1 MFAYL
6 SLGLG
11 ASTVLAGGFAFY
23 LNSQIDKVESQLQVK
38 SIQLNS
44 CAARLQNILE
54 DRESDNEIDNIPD
67 LRDFVVPG
75 HWLLLV
81 PTDSDS

>member
-23 LNSQIDKVESQLQVK
+23 LNSQIERMNRQIEVK

-67 LRDFVVPG
+67 LRDFVVPD

-81 PTDSDS
+81 PADSDS